1 MKYADTDTIF
11 VRIIRA
17 GFIPQLG
24 ISGPIPNPIKITRAK
39 AKSLIVAGV
48 QVWEFNP
55 TTKETKELTLQ
66 NVFGEPDSVK
76 KEETPVKTV
85 APVQEPKPTQFVG
98 VQKDEKK
105 ESAPVFQ
112 EAKTDKKE
120 ETPAKEEAK
129 PVNTNQNNNKNKNKK

>member
-1 MKYADTDTIF
+1 MKYSSEDTIF

-48 QVWEFNP
+48 RVWEFNP

-66 NVFGEPDSVK
+66 NVFGEPDSIK

-105 ESAPVFQ
+105 ESAPAVQ
-112 EAKTDKKE
+112 EAKTDNKE
-120 ETPAKEEAK
+120 ETPVKEEAK
-129 PVNTNQNNNKNKNKK
+129 SVNSNQNNNKNKNKK